1 MKKRLLASL
10 LIACLAVT
18 GSMWSVAFADDL
30 DDQMA
35 EVERE
40 KEQVSTEMAEM
51 KDDIEAARE
60 DVAEI
65 QSDIDKKQDEISET
79 AGEIESLKSE
89 MSAREEGLNDRLRA
103 MYKNG
108 SIGYLEVLLGS
119 SSISEFLNNVEM
131 IQRIY
136 RNDQDTLE
144 TLEEQHGVLEGKQAE
159 LEHEK
164 AELDAQKEVEAA
176 KQAELEESQA
186 ALQAKLDALNA
197 EADAITAEIQARQK
211 ELAAQREESK
221 NNGGGDGN
229 SQEQTY
235 EDYNGGAMAWPCD
248 SRIITSEFGFRI
260 HPLTGIYTGH
270 TGIDIGCNM
279 YAPIYAAESGTVIL
293 AEWYGGYGNAVV
305 IDHGGGVTTLYG
317 HNEELY
323 VSVGQ
328 QVRRGETIAGA
339 GSTGWSTGPHCHFEV
354 RVNGDYVDPMGY
366 L

>member
-235 EDYNGGAMAWPCD
+235 EAF
-248 SRIITSEFGFRI
+248 IQ
-260 HPLTGIYTGH
+260 
-270 TGIDIGCNM
+270 
-279 YAPIYAAESGTVIL
+279 VIL
-293 AEWYGGYGNAVV
+293 GLTL
-305 IDHGGGVTTLYG
+305 DVTCM
-317 HNEELY
+317 HRFM
-323 VSVGQ
+323 Q
-328 QVRRGETIAGA
+328 QSQV
-339 GSTGWSTGPHCHFEV
+339 
-354 RVNGDYVDPMGY
+354 